1 MIAIPRFAY
10 ETTISY
16 ADVGSDQL
24 LSYKGALRLLQ
35 EAAAL
40 ASDACGYGIKD
51 IPTKGVHW
59 ILMGWRVELLHKPV
73 WSTPVR
79 IETWPR
85 SMEGFADD
93 RDFLMYAGDT
103 LVLRA
108 SSRWFLINAQ
118 NGRIAR
124 VTDEIRSA
132 YPMEDA
138 KVFAEPIAT
147 NGSPLENA
155 ADNFSILIGRRDI
168 DTNHHV
174 NNLCYLDYALEA
186 LPQEVYDNLPGTLEI
201 VYRKQIMLGTEI
213 HCLYGKRDDGKH
225 QVEIRSTDAAGKDI
239 HHAYIW
245 FY

>member
-1 MIAIPRFAY
+1 MDIPRFTY
-10 ETTISY
+10 QTTVSY
-16 ADVGSDQL
+16 ADVGPDQL

-51 IPTKGVHW
+51 IATKKVHW

-73 WSTPVR
+73 WSTPIC

-85 SMEGFADD
+85 TMDGFASD
-93 RDFLMYAGDT
+93 RDFLLYANGE
-103 LVLRA
+103 LVARA
-108 SSRWFLINAQ
+108 TSRWFLISAET
-118 NGRIAR
+118 GRITR

-132 YPMEDA
+132 YPIEDIT
-138 KVFAEPIAT
+138 VFDDSIPN
-147 NGSPLENA
+147 NGKSLERA
-155 ADNFSILIGRRDI
+155 AAFTTTIGRRDI

-174 NNLCYLDYALEA
+174 NNLHYLDYALEA
-186 LPQEVYDNLPGTLEI
+186 LPQEVYDHLPGTLEI

-213 HCLYGKRDDGKH
+213 CCLYGKTEDGKH
-225 QVEIRSTDAAGKDI
+225 QVEIRSRDESGKTV